1 MNAPIQTLQRGF
13 TLLEVMISLAILAVG
28 LVAISDLNGGAV
40 AMHAYA
46 RRATEATLL
55 LKGKMLD
62 IEDQLHKDG
71 FHDFDDE
78 KHGTFEDDG
87 APDYTWSA
95 EILKPDVQLDPAQL
109 LSMLGVGDQGK
120 KGSSSSSGTPG
131 GIAGAASSLAQ
142 ALQGSG
148 GIGAGGIAGALQGGG
163 AAAMMSG
170 PLAGIL
176 QGQAKTFIETLKKSV
191 REVRLT
197 VSWQDGKQRRSVSA
211 SQEIVILPES
221 VGKAGQT
228 AGVQQLQQGGLV
240 GPGQQG
246 GLVGPGQPLPG
257 GGVRLPP
264 PPSSDPDAYQ

>member
-1 MNAPIQTLQRGF
+1 MRRRAGF
-13 TLLEVMISLAILAVG
+13 TLLEVMISLAILAIG

-46 RRATEATLL
+46 RRATEGTLL

-62 IEDQLHKDG
+62 LEEELHKDG

-78 KHGTFEDDG
+78 KHGSFDDEG
-87 APDYTWSA
+87 SPDFSWKA
-95 EILKPDVQLDPAQL
+95 EIIKPDIQLDPSQL
-109 LSMLGVGDQGK
+109 LGMLGVG
-120 KGSSSSSGTPG
+120 GSGSGSGGSKSSGTA
-131 GIAGAASSLAQ
+131 GIAGAATALASQ
-142 ALQGSG
+142 LQGG
-148 GIGAGGIAGALQGGG
+148 LGAGGIASALQGGG

-197 VSWQDGKQRRSVSA
+197 VSWKDGKQSRSISA

-228 AGVQQLQQGGLV
+228 AS
-240 GPGQQG
+240 GP
-246 GLVGPGQPLPG
+246 QPLPG
-257 GGVRLPP
+257 GVQPLPGQLPGVGLQNGQILGQPLQP
-264 PPSSDPDAYQ
+264 KAPSSDPDSQ